1 MSARKR
7 CGHNFL
13 FIYVLTSKVFIERIT
28 WLSRI
33 MHIPWFNSYDNIKS
47 DLKDSLN
54 STSDYWIQKMLTC
67 HQTLGWSLYR
77 TVGTVGARDL
87 LQDNPTPPPPCF
99 GRSFNHITIPSLYY
113 FLPLQIFRPIYGPNH
128 IRKQMRLKYFNT
140 STSLLAFFKQ

>member
-13 FIYVLTSKVFIERIT
+13 FIYVFKSKVFIERIT

-54 STSDYWIQKMLTC
+54 STSDY
-67 HQTLGWSLYR
+67 
-77 TVGTVGARDL
+77 
-87 LQDNPTPPPPCF
+87 
-99 GRSFNHITIPSLYY
+99 
-113 FLPLQIFRPIYGPNH
+113 
-128 IRKQMRLKYFNT
+128 
-140 STSLLAFFKQ
+140 